1 MGIWTSAALKGLAI
15 LSAIPFFL
23 FIVPVIAPFLVA
35 TAMIFLI
42 VLFFIFTPFVLVFTA
57 ALAMFLTLPGY
68 IIAAAVLAL
77 TVPYFL
83 RSADS
88 DKSKPL
94 VADDQYAPVSVN
106 YFPSRDCNYACGF
119 CFHTNTSGYILS
131 LDEAKRGLRLLKGKI
146 HSPFAA
152 PRLPCL
158 EWFKHNTLGPVAG
171 D

>member
-15 LSAIPFFL
+15 LSAIPLFL
-23 FIVPVIAPFLVA
+23 FIVPVIAPILVA
-35 TAMIFLI
+35 TVVFFSI
-42 VLFFIFTPFVLVFTA
+42 VPIFIFT
-57 ALAMFLTLPGY
+57 ALAVLLTVALALFLTPPGY
-68 IIAAAVLAL
+68 IIAAVVLAL

-88 DKSKPL
+88 DKSKPV
-94 VADDQYAPVSVN
+94 VADDQYAPISVN
-106 YFPSRDCNYACGF
+106 YFPSRDCNYGCGF